1 MRGKI
6 IMRVN
11 RNEYLAFLKRH
22 RNQPVIK
29 VLSGV
34 RRCGKSTLFEI
45 YRDYLI
51 EEGVQPHQIIMIN
64 LEDIEHEEL
73 QEYHAL
79 YNYVND
85 RLYKDQKMYVFIDEV
100 QCCEKFE
107 KAIDSLYI
115 KRNVDLYITGS
126 NAYFMSGELAT
137 LLSGRYVEIK
147 ILPLSFQ
154 EFVEGKQIERNKEA
168 LKGCFQEYLKTGGF
182 PYLLNVDDEQSK
194 KEYLQGIYHSILIKD
209 IIARYKITDVLML
222 ESVVK
227 FIFHNIGNRLSM
239 NNIANTMTSMG
250 RKIDYRMVE
259 KYVFALQE
267 SLMID
272 HVKRYNITGKQ
283 LLATQGKYYLVDI
296 ALRSL
301 LVSSRQS
308 DLGHLLEN
316 IVYLELKRRGYDVYI
331 GQMQTQEVDFVGIKD
346 GKTEY
351 FQVSATVMDSA
362 TLERELSSLTKIK
375 DHYPKYLLTLD
386 DYIEE
391 ADYNGIQQKNVI
403 TWLLNK

>member
-1 MRGKI
+1 MV
-6 IMRVN
+6 RVN
-11 RNEYLAFLKRH
+11 RIEYLAFLKRH
-22 RNQPVIK
+22 RDQPVIK

-100 QCCEKFE
+100 QCCEQFE

-115 KRNVDLYITGS
+115 KKNVDLYITGS

-154 EFVEGKQIERNKEA
+154 EFVEGKRIERNKEA

-182 PYLLNVDDEQSK
+182 PYLLNVDNEQSK

-209 IIARYKITDVLML
+209 IIARYKITDILML

-227 FIFHNIGNRLSM
+227 FLFHNIGNRLSM

-351 FQVSATVMDSA
+351 FQVSTTVMESA

-403 TWLLNK
+403 TWLLGK

>member
-1 MRGKI
+1 MVRI
-6 IMRVN
+6 N
-11 RNEYLAFLKRH
+11 RNEYLSFLKRH
-22 RNQPVIK
+22 RDQPVIK

-100 QCCEKFE
+100 QCCEQFE

-115 KRNVDLYITGS
+115 KKNVDLYITGS

-154 EFVEGKQIERNKEA
+154 EFVEGKQIDVNKEV

-227 FIFHNIGNRLSM
+227 FLFHNIGNHLSM

-301 LVSSRQS
+301 LISSRQS

-351 FQVSATVMDSA
+351 FQVSTTVIESA

>member
-1 MRGKI
+1 MRGKT

>member
-1 MRGKI
+1 
-6 IMRVN
+6 MRVN

-22 RNQPVIK
+22 RDQPVIK

-107 KAIDSLYI
+107 KAIDSLHI

-403 TWLLNK
+403 PWLLNK

>member
-1 MRGKI
+1 MV
-6 IMRVN
+6 RVN

-22 RNQPVIK
+22 RDQPVIK

-100 QCCEKFE
+100 QCCEQFE

-115 KRNVDLYITGS
+115 KKNVDLYITGS

-154 EFVEGKQIERNKEA
+154 EFVEGKRIERNKEA

-182 PYLLNVDDEQSK
+182 PYLLNVDNEQSK

-209 IIARYKITDVLML
+209 IIARYKITDILML

-227 FIFHNIGNRLSM
+227 FLFHNIGNRLSM

-403 TWLLNK
+403 TWLLNTK

>member
-1 MRGKI
+1 MV
-6 IMRVN
+6 RVN

-22 RNQPVIK
+22 RDQPVIK

-100 QCCEKFE
+100 QCCEQFE

-115 KRNVDLYITGS
+115 KKNVDLYITGS

-154 EFVEGKQIERNKEA
+154 EFVEGKQIDVNKEA

-227 FIFHNIGNRLSM
+227 FLFHNIGNHLSM

-272 HVKRYNITGKQ
+272 HVKRYNIKGKQ

-308 DLGHLLEN
+308 DLDHLLEN

-351 FQVSATVMDSA
+351 FQVSATVMEST

-403 TWLLNK
+403 TWLLDK

>member
-1 MRGKI
+1 MV
-6 IMRVN
+6 RVN

-22 RNQPVIK
+22 RDQPVIK

-100 QCCEKFE
+100 QCCEQFE
-107 KAIDSLYI
+107 KTIDSLYI
-115 KRNVDLYITGS
+115 KKNVDLYITGS

-154 EFVEGKQIERNKEA
+154 EFVEGKRIERNKEA

-182 PYLLNVDDEQSK
+182 PYLLNVDNEQSK

-209 IIARYKITDVLML
+209 IIARYKITDILML

-227 FIFHNIGNRLSM
+227 FLFHNIGNRLSM

-351 FQVSATVMDSA
+351 FQVSATVMEST

>member
-1 MRGKI
+1 MV
-6 IMRVN
+6 RVN
-11 RNEYLAFLKRH
+11 RDEYLSFLKRH
-22 RNQPVIK
+22 RDRPVIK
-29 VLSGV
+29 VISGV

-100 QCCEKFE
+100 QCCEQFE

-115 KRNVDLYITGS
+115 KKNVDLYITGS

-154 EFVEGKQIERNKEA
+154 EFVEGKRIERNKEA

-182 PYLLNVDDEQSK
+182 PYLLNVDNEQSK

-209 IIARYKITDVLML
+209 IIARYKITDILML

-227 FIFHNIGNRLSM
+227 FLFHNIGNRLSM

-351 FQVSATVMDSA
+351 FQVSATVMEST

-403 TWLLNK
+403 TWLLDK

>member
-1 MRGKI
+1 MV
-6 IMRVN
+6 RVN

-22 RNQPVIK
+22 RDQPVIK

-100 QCCEKFE
+100 QCCEQFE

-115 KRNVDLYITGS
+115 KKNVDLYITGS

-154 EFVEGKQIERNKEA
+154 EFVEGKRIERNKEA

-209 IIARYKITDVLML
+209 IIARYKITDILML

-227 FIFHNIGNRLSM
+227 FLFHNIGNRLSM

-351 FQVSATVMDSA
+351 FQVSTTVMESA
-362 TLERELSSLTKIK
+362 TLERELSSLAKIK
-375 DHYPKYLLTLD
+375 DQ
-386 DYIEE
+386 ISIN
-391 ADYNGIQQKNVI
+391 A
-403 TWLLNK
+403 

>member
-1 MRGKI
+1 
-6 IMRVN
+6 MRVN

-22 RNQPVIK
+22 RDQPVIK

-259 KYVFALQE
+259 KYLFALQE